1 VFSNIQKIRLN
12 YSSNDVKNEKAQV
25 LLNLCTI
32 KIFLTRGTD
41 EDLLNQ
47 PTNQPTNQWCY
58 LYDPDFNSRFNHK
71 LLATCRQQLCFIS
84 LQTKFSLDL
93 Q

>member
-47 PTNQPTNQWCY
+47 PTNQPTNGAICTILISIADLTISCWRHVASSFV
-58 LYDPDFNSRFNHK
+58 LFRF
-71 LLATCRQQLCFIS
+71 RQSFR
-84 LQTKFSLDL
+84 
-93 Q
+93 